1 MHDRP
6 SSARQVVG
14 PASDPLARVAA
25 IAEVLTQ
32 AAADNNERL
41 GRLTPPLVD
50 KLNQQRLFRLL
61 LPAAY
66 GGDEVDLVTWFRTM
80 EAIAK
85 LDASTAWCMGQINGC
100 AASSAAL
107 PPEVARTI
115 WGEDPRAALSWGP
128 PINARAEETE
138 AGHRLSGEWGMAS
151 GSRHATWL
159 GLMAPVFDRA
169 DKPVPLPQGVSA
181 RIFFVPADAVEWIDN
196 WDVIGLNAT
205 CSGGY
210 RLQAHLVPHGYSF
223 SREHLPDVRLPG
235 PLFKFPLNSLFA
247 TGFSAVTLG
256 IARSMLDGV
265 LDLAK
270 TKTPRLAKH
279 SLRDN
284 HHVQFQLGEA
294 EARWRSARS
303 FVETTVGRVWQEVA
317 ASGKLTIERRLDI
330 RMATTFAIHEANAVA
345 DVAWQIAGAT
355 AIFASSPFERRL
367 RDIKTV
373 TQQVQGRPSHL
384 QDVGA
389 YLLGLDPNLSFA

>member
-1 MHDRP
+1 MHDIP
-6 SSARQVVG
+6 KA
-14 PASDPLARVAA
+14 AAADPLAR
-25 IAEVLTQ
+25 IASIADLLQTS
-32 AAADNNERL
+32 AADNETL
-41 GRLTPPLVD
+41 GRLTPRVVEGLHA
-50 KLNQQRLFRLL
+50 QRLFRLL
-61 LPAAY
+61 LPRAY

-85 LDASTAWCMGQINGC
+85 LDASTAWCVGQINGC

-107 PPEVARTI
+107 APEVAEKI

-128 PINARAEETE
+128 PLQARAEETE
-138 AGHRLSGEWGMAS
+138 GGHRLTGEWGMSS
-151 GSRHATWL
+151 GSRHASWL

-169 DKPVPLPQGVSA
+169 GKPVPLPQGVSA
-181 RIFFVPADAVEWIDN
+181 RIFFVSTAAVEWIDN
-196 WDVIGLNAT
+196 WDVLGLNAT

-210 RLQAHLVPHGYSF
+210 RLADRFVPHGYSF

-256 IARSMLDGV
+256 IARAMLNDV
-265 LDLAK
+265 VSLARD
-270 TKTPRLAKH
+270 KTPRLAKF

-284 HHVQFQLGEA
+284 HHVQFQIGEA
-294 EARWRSARS
+294 EARLRSARQY
-303 FVETTVGRVWQEVA
+303 VESTVAGVWQQVA
-317 ASGKLTIERRLDI
+317 ASGKLSIARRIDI

-355 AIFASSPFERRL
+355 AIFAGNAFERRL

-373 TQQVQGRPSHL
+373 TQQVQGRQSHL

-389 YLLGLDPNLSFA
+389 YLLGLEPSLSFA